1 MSRIISLYSVDVN
14 EIRRVAFCKKGGE
27 IMLGQIALIFLLWFL
42 ISIVVA
48 LMLGAALA
56 RKDRYGAQS
65 PDTIMELTPEKP
77 KHQAA
82 PVEQL
87 ASSD

>member
-1 MSRIISLYSVDVN
+1 LYSVDVN
-14 EIRRVAFCKKGGE
+14 EIRKVTFCKKAGE
-27 IMLGQIALIFLLWFL
+27 IMLGHIALIILLWFL

-48 LMLGAALA
+48 LVLGAALA

-65 PDTIMELTPEKP
+65 PDTIMELTPERP
-77 KHQAA
+77 KQQPA